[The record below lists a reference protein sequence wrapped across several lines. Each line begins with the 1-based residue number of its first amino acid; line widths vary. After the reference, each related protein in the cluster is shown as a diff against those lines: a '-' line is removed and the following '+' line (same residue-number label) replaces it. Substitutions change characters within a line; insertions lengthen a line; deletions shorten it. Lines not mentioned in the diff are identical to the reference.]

1 MPEAQSEPVDAKLK
15 KAWAKRLKELQVE
28 KEKRETARRF
38 MDIPAY
44 ERLMNVRMSNYT
56 LYMQMLDL
64 IIATAQSKRMAG
76 KITEE
81 QLKDVLYKL
90 TSKPD
95 TKIEFRHKCDETNGK
110 EITVKEEHAWQEAKG
125 EWPDTGTCHTKDPQ
139 ANPVQ
144 QEPARLAQA
153 ETQDKGMK

>member
-1 MPEAQSEPVDAKLK
+1 VAKVPEAQSEPEDAKLK

-64 IIATAQSKRMAG
+64 ILATVQSKRIAG

-90 TSKPD
+90 TYKPD
-95 TKIEFRHKCDETNGK
+95 TKIEFRHK
-110 EITVKEEHAWQEAKG
+110 
-125 EWPDTGTCHTKDPQ
+125 
-139 ANPVQ
+139 
-144 QEPARLAQA
+144 
-153 ETQDKGMK
+153 